1 MRLTLRTLL
10 AYLDDRLP
18 PNNAKEIGQKIAN
31 SPFATEL
38 VERIRD
44 VKRRRR
50 LASPAKP
57 QPMIDANLV
66 AEYLDDQLT
75 PELVARV
82 EREILASDALLA
94 EVASAHE
101 ILGMLRDPV
110 TIEPR
115 LRDRLYLMDPTG
127 QTDVIR
133 AVGGETA
140 AVPESAAA
148 ASSQWKPLKSHTA
161 SSRRWPIVLGAVLGL
176 IWIIV
181 IATDSRLF
189 GPAST
194 DGKSDAD
201 TNQAIAANDD
211 PAKMPDGAN
220 AGENNGKAADV
231 VKGTDEPVI
240 AAANG
245 KPEGAAPDAAEVKTT
260 PNAETTATA
269 PTATMPPV
277 ANEATVAAA
286 DAVDGEKSKSESEM
300 VAADP
305 AEPGNVPEPPMPADA
320 IGANPVPPAVAEV
333 PGDGRPASYYVQSES
348 AVTMVFEEAAKR
360 WISLSKIAGG
370 DTIDMN
376 PNQTDCRSLTGRH
389 WIGIPEAFH
398 SIVRTDSGGWNA
410 TVLGPSHIR
419 LRGAPDSG
427 FDVLSGRLRI
437 SADSAVAW
445 NDEAKPLFLLG
456 TGNVTARLVLQS
468 QESRAAVE
476 VVPVAAANPMPLDD
490 AASESAKFL
499 PVDAELQVRI
509 SVIEGSIAMTL
520 PGQGDQPPVEQIVA
534 RNQRMLWTVL
544 QDGTISSVTI
554 DNGEPLAAAP
564 PWLFETTVVEVP
576 ELAPLKDKLMEAMG
590 TNADPDECIA
600 PLLSDR
606 NPQIGVLAVRI
617 PAITGDVERLLSILY
632 GEHNELVHRAAI
644 DALSAILQSSRTGKD
659 LIQRSVETR
668 LPMAQVEPA
677 MKLIAGITPAQ
688 AADPDV
694 VIDLMKMLEDT
705 SLAARTLAI
714 YRMEQYTKDRM
725 NYFPD
730 NEPSRR
736 REAIRR
742 WQRFLDRN
750 QGKLLP

>member
-50 LASPAKP
+50 LASPATP
-57 QPMIDANLV
+57 QPTVDANLV

-110 TIEPR
+110 AIEPR
-115 LRDRLYLMDPTG
+115 LRDRLYLLDPTG
-127 QTDVIR
+127 QTEVIR
-133 AVGGETA
+133 AVGGENGA
-140 AVPESAAA
+140 ASDGGAAA
-148 ASSQWKPLKSHTA
+148 ATQWKPLKSHTS
-161 SSRRWPIVLGAVLGL
+161 SSRRWPMIAGAVLGL
-176 IWIIV
+176 IWIAV

-189 GPAST
+189 GPAPTQDKSNA
-194 DGKSDAD
+194 DG
-201 TNQAIAANDD
+201 NQPVAANDQPEKAAVAD
-211 PAKMPDGAN
+211 PAVEKPVGPAGAGQDGQKEAAVVAAN
-220 AGENNGKAADV
+220 DAPVETSPVAESAAKPNEAEPPATGTPADAAVVAAAEDKPNSEPEMAATEPPKPADAADV
-231 VKGTDEPVI
+231 
-240 AAANG
+240 
-245 KPEGAAPDAAEVKTT
+245 
-260 PNAETTATA
+260 NA
-269 PTATMPPV
+269 
-277 ANEATVAAA
+277 
-286 DAVDGEKSKSESEM
+286 K
-300 VAADP
+300 
-305 AEPGNVPEPPMPADA
+305 
-320 IGANPVPPAVAEV
+320 PAVNVEE
-333 PGDGRPASYYVQSES
+333 PGDGRPASYYVQAES
-348 AVTMVFEEAAKR
+348 RVTMVFEESAKR
-360 WISLSKIAGG
+360 WVSLSKIAGG

-389 WIGIPEAFH
+389 WIGVPDSFH
-398 SIVRTDSGGWNA
+398 SIVRTDVGGWNA

-419 LRGAPDSG
+419 LRGAPESG
-427 FDVLSGRLRI
+427 FDVLSGRMRI
-437 SADSAVAW
+437 SADSAAVW

-456 TGNVTARLVLQS
+456 MGNVTARLILQS
-468 QESRAAVE
+468 KETRAAIE
-476 VVPVAAANPMPLDD
+476 VFPVAAVNSPPLEE
-490 AASESAKFL
+490 ATAELARFL
-499 PVDAELQVRI
+499 PVDAELQVRVN
-509 SVIEGSIAMTL
+509 VIEGGVSVIL
-520 PGQGDQPPVEQIVA
+520 PAQGDQPAVEQIVA
-534 RNQRMLWTVL
+534 RNQRMLWSVL
-544 QDGTISSVTI
+544 QDGTISSATI

-564 PWLFETTVVEVP
+564 PWLFETAVIEVP
-576 ELAPLKDKLMEAMG
+576 ELAPLKNKLTEAMG
-590 TNADPDECIA
+590 ANADPDDSIA

-617 PAITGDVERLLSILY
+617 PAITRDVERLLSVLY

-688 AADPDV
+688 AADPSV
-694 VIDLMKMLEDT
+694 VVDLMKMLEDS

-714 YRMEQYTKDRM
+714 YRMEQFTNDRM